1 MKAVLK
7 SGLYIWHP
15 VFMPVFASLFYFF
28 SIPQLFPESIIKAK
42 LLAIAVLSIFV
53 PLVFI
58 FFMKRFKL
66 IKTLENINLKAIRL
80 LLLCVALLIITINN
94 FILGREFPE
103 LYSFFV
109 ALLLSFG
116 IIFLLSFANFLPSLH
131 STTMSALL
139 GFVVG
144 MGLLYKLNVVW
155 LIAVLVFALG
165 WVSTA
170 RLIDRKHTLFE
181 VSFGFFIGILPQ
193 ALIFL
198 SALVY
203 YKM

>member
-1 MKAVLK
+1 
-7 SGLYIWHP
+7 
-15 VFMPVFASLFYFF
+15 
-28 SIPQLFPESIIKAK
+28 
-42 LLAIAVLSIFV
+42 
-53 PLVFI
+53 
-58 FFMKRFKL
+58 MKRFKL
-66 IKTLENINLKAIRL
+66 IKSVEHINLKAIRL

-94 FILGREFPE
+94 FILGRQFPE

-109 ALLLSFG
+109 ALLLSFA

-144 MGLLYKLNVVW
+144 LGLLYKLNVVW

-170 RLIDRKHTLFE
+170 RLMDKKHTL
-181 VSFGFFIGILPQ
+181 
-193 ALIFL
+193 
-198 SALVY
+198 
-203 YKM
+203 